1 MKGFCEGLLLFHA
14 NSFHPISDQ
23 RVPVSDFL
31 KLDLKPA
38 LSEQKLDERIL
49 REIAAAPRKKV
60 ENILKNLLPR
70 KLIPVICDLANLS
83 ADKQIG
89 QITKNERR
97 QLGYTMKNLL
107 IPLERFRSLKEAIIT
122 SGGVDVNEID
132 PLTMQSRLVED
143 LYVIGELL
151 DVDAYTGGF
160 NLQIAWS
167 SAAVAADAISTNLST
182 TS

>member
-1 MKGFCEGLLLFHA
+1 
-14 NSFHPISDQ
+14 
-23 RVPVSDFL
+23 
-31 KLDLKPA
+31 
-38 LSEQKLDERIL
+38 
-49 REIAAAPRKKV
+49 
-60 ENILKNLLPR
+60 
-70 KLIPVICDLANLS
+70 
-83 ADKQIG
+83 
-89 QITKNERR
+89 
-97 QLGYTMKNLL
+97 MKNLL

-167 SAAVAADAISTNLST
+167 SATVAADAICTTLST

>member
-1 MKGFCEGLLLFHA
+1 
-14 NSFHPISDQ
+14 
-23 RVPVSDFL
+23 
-31 KLDLKPA
+31 
-38 LSEQKLDERIL
+38 
-49 REIAAAPRKKV
+49 
-60 ENILKNLLPR
+60 
-70 KLIPVICDLANLS
+70 
-83 ADKQIG
+83 
-89 QITKNERR
+89 
-97 QLGYTMKNLL
+97 MKNLL

-167 SAAVAADAISTNLST
+167 SATVAADAICTNLST